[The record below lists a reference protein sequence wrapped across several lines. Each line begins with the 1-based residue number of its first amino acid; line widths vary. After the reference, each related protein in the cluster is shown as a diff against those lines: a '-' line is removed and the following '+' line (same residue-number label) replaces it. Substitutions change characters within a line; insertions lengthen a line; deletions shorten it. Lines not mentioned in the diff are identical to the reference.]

1 MGHQLRILT
10 EHEVN
15 HNRNKYAD
23 MVGKEV
29 TLMAFGEP
37 VKGVVRR
44 AFEDEYALRLEIHH
58 EPVNYNGETYTES
71 ELFARKIDDW
81 GSLNT
86 VKLI

>member
-1 MGHQLRILT
+1 MSQLRILT

-23 MVGKEV
+23 MVGKKVSLIAYGKEV
-29 TLMAFGEP
+29 T
-37 VKGVVRR
+37 GVVNRI
-44 AFEDEYALRLEIHH
+44 FEDEDRFHLEIHH
-58 EPVNYNGETYTES
+58 QAVVVDDEMIEAS